1 MQDSGAPS
9 THDKPGSLTCPVY
22 STDKLEHFSLGR
34 ISSYLLLVIL
44 VSVRGDL
51 TILGLE
57 VKCFTT
63 EPNPLILTYYPLS
76 IPSKSLGGPIL
87 HKEGREMAD
96 DAGPD
101 DAAYDIR
108 PDLVPTHDLMVGFP
122 LKKYRQPYE

>member
-1 MQDSGAPS
+1 M
-9 THDKPGSLTCPVY
+9 
-22 STDKLEHFSLGR
+22 GR
-34 ISSYLLLVIL
+34 ISTYLLLVIL
-44 VSVRGDL
+44 VGVRGDL
-51 TILGLE
+51 AVLGLA

-76 IPSKSLGGPIL
+76 ISSRSLGGPIL

-108 PDLVPTHDLMVGFP
+108 PDLVPTHDLMVGLP
-122 LKKYRQPYE
+122 LETK